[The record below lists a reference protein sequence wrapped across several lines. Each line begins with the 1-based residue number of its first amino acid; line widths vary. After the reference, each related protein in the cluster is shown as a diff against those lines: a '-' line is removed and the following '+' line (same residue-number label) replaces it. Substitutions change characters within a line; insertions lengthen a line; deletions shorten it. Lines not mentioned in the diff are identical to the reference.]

1 MLVYDKDY
9 TLDGRHEL
17 LGGVGGRSFLT
28 GGHPRSITTVLFGF
42 VSTKYQ
48 GSGGH
53 KGAGQLAAS
62 GERLSVGNN
71 QLLLL
76 LEKRSSLKPS
86 GRARGEEF
94 KFSFFVRFAKMTSIP
109 YMA

>member
-17 LGGVGGRSFLT
+17 LGGVGGRSLLT

-76 LEKRSSLKPS
+76 LAKRSSLKPS
-86 GRARGEEF
+86 MRARGEEF
-94 KFSFFVRFAKMTSIP
+94 NFSIFSCVLLR
-109 YMA
+109 